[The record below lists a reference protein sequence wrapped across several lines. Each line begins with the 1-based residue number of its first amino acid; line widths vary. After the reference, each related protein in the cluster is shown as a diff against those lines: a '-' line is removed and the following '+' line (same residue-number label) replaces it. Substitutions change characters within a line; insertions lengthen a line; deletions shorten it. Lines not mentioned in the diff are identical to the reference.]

1 MTFNEDDMPSMYR
14 KTLNDVPV
22 SEKEERTRLQVEFR
36 SPPEL
41 NNEDQTGDEIGE
53 KIENVSDEINEGSI
67 QDITGDLENPLVI
80 IS

>member
-1 MTFNEDDMPSMYR
+1 MTFNEDDIPSMYG

-22 SEKEERTRLQVEFR
+22 SEKEERTKLQVELR
-36 SPPEL
+36 SPSEL

-53 KIENVSDEINEGSI
+53 EIENVSDEINEGSI
-67 QDITGDLENPLVI
+67 QDTTGDLENPLVI